1 MAQPSENPLFALWTI
16 ASAAHPFLARTRCI
30 LRFAM
35 RSFAAICLFACLL
48 PQAHASAPPAFAPIP
63 AEVSSSHFIV
73 RIQRQSTPVL
83 HAAVGYYLLNFDC
96 SGPLT
101 VSVTADDPHYW
112 DAGVEVQP
120 MRLNIR
126 PRRQGATITF
136 KIPGPVKLSITRPGD
151 HFVDSDMLFLFANKP
166 DSSGITALT
175 PGVRYYGPGVHR
187 ESITANSGDTIYLAA
202 GAVVF
207 GALNLWQVHDVH
219 VLGRG
224 TIVYDGPQ
232 NPNDDEGWMHK
243 PDWHLIVMD
252 NARNITIEGITGIVR
267 SRTWMIQM
275 RDSHDIQ
282 FRNVKIVG
290 GSPSNANQDGMDW
303 LGGGDTLVDD
313 SFFRAAD
320 DVFSMEGNWDGYDEI
335 AITTP
340 GHDVAN
346 IVIENS
352 VLSTSISNIVRLG
365 WPRKIFNS
373 SNFTLRDSDVIQA
386 GIGSCGIPFALFE
399 VWADPGGKGT
409 HSGYRFEN
417 IRLDDLYSLVQLR
430 QPNPSVS
437 DVSFKDVWTMDGT
450 AVVPSVLKGDI
461 LGVTLDGVNTGL
473 QTDSAEAASQIVIE
487 DGAQPPERHA
497 SSLQT
502 NFDYTAGLLQ
512 PHHSVNFKVAGGGN
526 RGMHYH
532 WLFGDGS
539 EADGAQVHH
548 KFPDTDGT
556 LLDRSGRFRVL
567 LHATDT
573 AGDQAWNSRSVVVA
587 SELKSAADPS
597 PSPNQNSQ
605 ATDSIQAT
613 DQIQAP
619 DRVFD
624 RQIRIPQDGGYTF
637 TLLTSVQGSLT
648 IDDNPPAKTPKPR
661 AQVCG
666 SAGDAVQP
674 VRLSVAL
681 RAGPHR
687 IRVVREDEPDNAT
700 LLADPPLLY
709 WEGPAEPRQPIP
721 ASAYLTVENQL
732 EP

>member
-1 MAQPSENPLFALWTI
+1 
-16 ASAAHPFLARTRCI
+16 
-30 LRFAM
+30 
-35 RSFAAICLFACLL
+35 
-48 PQAHASAPPAFAPIP
+48 
-63 AEVSSSHFIV
+63 V
-73 RIQRQSTPVL
+73 RIGNQSTPVL
-83 HAAVGYYLLNFDC
+83 HAVVGYYLLNFDC
-96 SGPLT
+96 SGSMT

-120 MRLNIR
+120 MRLGIR
-126 PRRQGATITF
+126 PRRVGATITF

-151 HFVDSDMLFLFANKP
+151 HFVDSEMLFLFANKP

-187 ESITANSGDTIYLAA
+187 ESINANNGDTIYLAA

-282 FRNVKIVG
+282 YRNVKIIG

-303 LGGGDTLVDD
+303 LGGGDTLVQD

-320 DVFSMEGNWDGYDEI
+320 DVFSMEGNWDGYDEV

-365 WPRKIFNS
+365 WPRKTFNS

-386 GIGSCGIPFALFE
+386 GIGSCGVPFALFE

-450 AVVPSVLKGDI
+450 AAVPSVLKGDI
-461 LGVTLDGVNTGL
+461 SGVALDGVNDGVNTGIE
-473 QTDSAEAASQIVIE
+473 TDSADAASQIAVE
-487 DGAQPPERHA
+487 DGAQPPAQHA
-497 SSLQT
+497 SVLQT
-502 NFDYTAGLLQ
+502 NFDYTPGLLRT
-512 PHHSVNFKVAGGGN
+512 HRRVTFKVAGKVN
-526 RGMHYH
+526 RDAHYH
-532 WLFGDGS
+532 WLFGDGA

-556 LLDRSGRFRVL
+556 LLDGSGRFRVL
-567 LHATDT
+567 LHATDD
-573 AGDQAWNSRSVVVA
+573 AGHQAWNSRSVVVA
-587 SELKSAADPS
+587 SELKAPADPLPDQS
-597 PSPNQNSQ
+597 GQ
-605 ATDSIQAT
+605 AS
-613 DQIQAP
+613 

-637 TLLTSVQGSLT
+637 TLLTSVQASLT
-648 IDDNPPAKTPKPR
+648 IDDRPPMKSPKPR

-666 SAGDAVQP
+666 SSGNAVQP
-674 VRLSVAL
+674 VRISVAL
-681 RAGPHR
+681 RAGTHR
-687 IRVVREDEPDNAT
+687 IRVVRDGEPDNAT
-700 LLADPPLLY
+700 PLADPPLLY
-709 WEGPAEPRQPIP
+709 WEGPGLPRQAIP
-721 ASAYLTVENQL
+721 ASAYLTTL
-732 EP
+732 SWLRP